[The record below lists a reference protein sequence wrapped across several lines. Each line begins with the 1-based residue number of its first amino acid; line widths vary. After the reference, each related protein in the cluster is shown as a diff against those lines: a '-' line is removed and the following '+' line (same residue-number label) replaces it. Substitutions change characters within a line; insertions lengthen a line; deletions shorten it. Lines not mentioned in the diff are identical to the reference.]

1 MLNSIAQDLRFT
13 WRMMRKAPGITAVA
27 LATLAIGI
35 GSTSAIFSLIYGV
48 MLRPLPYDQPSRIVK
63 LNAAYPEGHNDA
75 VDAQWYVFWKE
86 HQQSL
91 SSITAVMGGNHL
103 NLEGGD
109 RPERIVVRP
118 VTAEFFDVLR
128 ARPAAGRFFSTGEDR
143 PASAPVAVLGYGL
156 WRSTFN
162 DDSGV
167 IGRSIILGE
176 KPYTIIGVGPAGMD
190 STLSADAFIPLDP
203 ISNPLAN
210 GDNFKVIGRLKD
222 GFSLQ
227 QADADMR
234 VVAGQYRAAH
244 PKRMGPQETAG
255 AYSYQGEIVR
265 DVRPMLLILLAAV
278 GLVLLIACANVANL
292 LLARVASRHREIAVR
307 VALGATAGRV
317 LRQLLAE
324 SVTLS
329 LAGSALGLMLA
340 NFAISTVVAL
350 KPVEIPRLEEV
361 TVDWRVTL
369 FAVALAILTG
379 MFFGVAPAFQILR
392 TDPRDALA
400 EGGGQRSGEGRGQRR
415 LRDALVVV
423 EYCVS
428 VLLLVGAL
436 LLAQSFAGLSNVDT
450 GFNPANVVTAQMGLT
465 GPRYQTPAQVAAFDQ
480 TLVDRTR
487 QIAGVQSAATT
498 NYLPLSGGFNIPL
511 GGVEG
516 KPSPAG
522 HFLGNLEWFGITPDF
537 FSVMG
542 MRLHDGRTF
551 DQRDSAEAPPVVI
564 VNESFV
570 RKYLPKE
577 NPLGRRITIAWNI
590 IGKDAADSPREIV
603 GVVGDIHEG
612 SLRQAPS
619 PQTYVPVTQINTPV
633 SKLVNGIMPTTLVVR
648 TSGAIGIMSQ
658 NITEQVG
665 KVDSLLPVFQ
675 VRSMSDVV
683 GASIQTEHFLL
694 WLIGSFAIAALALA
708 AIGIYGVMSYLVSQ
722 RTRELG
728 IRAALGAK
736 RSDLLRMVLGQAAL
750 RAMVGLSLGLV
761 GAYALTRLL
770 SSYLFGV
777 KPHNPIAFF
786 LAPTLLLIV
795 ALIATWLPACRASRV
810 EPVIALRHE

>member
-1 MLNSIAQDLRFT
+1 MLNSIGQDIRFA
-13 WRMMRKAPGITAVA
+13 WRVMRKAPGITVVA

-48 MLRPLPYDQPSRIVK
+48 MLRPLPYDQPSQIVK
-63 LNAAYPEGHNDA
+63 LNAASPEGHSDA
-75 VDAQWYVFWKE
+75 VDAQRYVFWKE

-91 SSITAVMGGNHL
+91 SAITAVMNGKHL

-109 RPERIVVRP
+109 RPERIVVRS

-128 ARPAAGRFFSTGEDR
+128 VRPTVGRFFSADEDR

-156 WRSTFN
+156 WRTTFN
-162 DDSGV
+162 ANSNV

-176 KPYTIIGVGPAGMD
+176 KPYTIIGVGPQGMD

-203 ISNPLAN
+203 MTDRGAN
-210 GDNFKVIGRLKD
+210 GTNFAVIGRLKD

-244 PKRMGPQETAG
+244 PKGMSPKETAG
-255 AYSYQGEIVR
+255 AYSYQAEIVR

-317 LRQLLAE
+317 IRQLLAE

-329 LAGSALGLMLA
+329 LAGSALGLVLA
-340 NFAISTVVAL
+340 DFAISAVVAL
-350 KPVEIPRLEEV
+350 KPVDIPRLEEV
-361 TVDWRVTL
+361 TVDWHVTL

-392 TDPRDALA
+392 TDPRAALA

-428 VLLLVGAL
+428 VFLLVGASL
-436 LLAQSFAGLSNVDT
+436 LTQSFAGLSNVDP
-450 GFNPANVVTAQMGLT
+450 GFNPANVVTAQMSLS

-480 TLVDRTR
+480 TLVDHVR

-522 HFLGNLEWFGITPDF
+522 RFLGNLEWFGITPDF
-537 FSVMG
+537 FSTMG
-542 MRLHDGRTF
+542 MRLHDGRAF
-551 DQRDSAEAPPVVI
+551 DQRDSAAAPAVVI
-564 VNESFV
+564 VNEAFV

-590 IGKDAADSPREIV
+590 IGKDAADLPREIV
-603 GVVGDIHEG
+603 GVVGDIREG
-612 SLRQAPS
+612 SLRRDSS
-619 PQTYVPVTQINTPV
+619 PETYVPVTQINAPV
-633 SKLVNGIMPTTLVVR
+633 SKLVNSIMPTTVVVR
-648 TSGAIGIMSQ
+648 AAGAVGVVGQ

-665 KVDSLLPVFQ
+665 AVDSLLPVFQ

-736 RSDLLRMVLGQAAL
+736 RWDLLRMVLGQAAL
-750 RAMVGLSLGLV
+750 RAVIGLIFGLA

-770 SSYLFGV
+770 TSYLYGV
-777 KPHNPIAFF
+777 KPHSPVAFV
-786 LAPTLLLIV
+786 LAPILLLIV
-795 ALIATWLPACRASRV
+795 ALFATWFPARRASRV
-810 EPVIALRHE
+810 EPIVALRYE

>member
-1 MLNSIAQDLRFT
+1 MFNSVGQDLRFA
-13 WRMMRKAPGITAVA
+13 WRVMRKAPGITVVA

-63 LNAAYPEGHNDA
+63 LNSAYPAGHNDK
-75 VDAQWYVFWKE
+75 VDAQRYVFWKE
-86 HQQSL
+86 HQQFL
-91 SSITAVMGGNHL
+91 SSVAAVMGGKHL

-109 RPERIVVRP
+109 RPERILVRP
-118 VTAEFFDVLR
+118 VTAEFFDVLQT
-128 ARPAAGRFFSTGEDR
+128 RPAVGRFFSAGEDR

-162 DDSGV
+162 GDSGV

-190 STLSADAFIPLDP
+190 STLIADAFVPLDP
-203 ISNPLAN
+203 ITNPLAS
-210 GDNFKVIGRLKD
+210 GDNFTVIGRLKD

-227 QADADMR
+227 QADANMK
-234 VVAGQYRAAH
+234 VVAAQYRAAH
-244 PKRMGPQETAG
+244 PKGMELEETAG
-255 AYSYQGEIVR
+255 AYSYQAEVVR
-265 DVRPMLLILLAAV
+265 DVRPMLLMLLAAV
-278 GLVLLIACANVANL
+278 GLVLLIVCANVANL
-292 LLARVASRHREIAVR
+292 LLARVASRHKEIAVR
-307 VALGATAGRV
+307 VALGATAWRV
-317 LRQLLAE
+317 IRQLLAE

-329 LAGSALGLMLA
+329 LAGSALGLVLA
-340 NFAISTVVAL
+340 DFAISAVVAL
-350 KPVEIPRLEEV
+350 KPIDIPRLEEV
-361 TVDWRVTL
+361 TVDWHVTL
-369 FAVALAILTG
+369 FAVVLAILTG

-436 LLAQSFAGLSNVDT
+436 LLTQSFAGLSNVDP
-450 GFNPANVVTAQMGLT
+450 GFNPANVVTAQMGLS
-465 GPRYQTPAQVAAFDQ
+465 GPRYQTPAQVAAFSQ
-480 TLVDRTR
+480 TLVDHVR

-511 GGVEG
+511 GGIEG
-516 KPSPAG
+516 KSRAG
-522 HFLGNLEWFGITPDF
+522 SFLGNLEWFGITPDF

-551 DQRDSAEAPPVVI
+551 DQRDSAEAPTVVI
-564 VNESFV
+564 VNEAFV
-570 RKYLPKE
+570 RKFLPNQ
-577 NPLGRRITIAWNI
+577 NPLGQRITIAWNI

-619 PQTYVPVTQINTPV
+619 PQTYVPLTQINAPV
-633 SKLVNGIMPTTLVVR
+633 SKLVNSIMPTTLVVR
-648 TSGAIGIMSQ
+648 TTAATGAMSQ
-658 NITEQVG
+658 NIVEQVG
-665 KVDSLLPVFQ
+665 TVDSLLPIFQ
-675 VRSMSDVV
+675 MRSMSDVV

-750 RAMVGLSLGLV
+750 RAVIGLVLGLA
-761 GAYALTRLL
+761 GAYMLTRLL
-770 SSYLFGV
+770 SAYLYGV
-777 KPHNPIAFF
+777 KPHSPVAFV
-786 LAPTLLLIV
+786 LAPILLLIV
-795 ALIATWLPACRASRV
+795 ALIATWLPARRASKV
-810 EPVIALRHE
+810 EPIVALRYE